1 MLKKLLEIMAVAL
14 IVAGVAG
21 AYFKWIGALPISVT
35 TTAKQTTFD
44 VSGEGKVVVVPDQA
58 EMSLGLQKTGTSVAE
73 VQKQVNTTMNELTKQ
88 LKALGIAESDIKT
101 TSYNV
106 YPNYPPVGEAGQP
119 GRTGQYN
126 VAAQVSVKTKDFAVA
141 SRVLDLAG
149 TLGLNQVGGI
159 QFSLSDELKDKTTKE
174 ARAQA
179 IDAAKKKAT
188 ELAGLSGMSLGRI
201 VNVAEGMGSVPRPMM
216 YAQGKVADSVASAP
230 TPVEPGTNEVDV
242 TVTLSYETR

>member
-1 MLKKLLEIMAVAL
+1 MIKKLLEIMAIAL

-21 AYFKWIGALPISVT
+21 AYFKWMGALPISVT

-44 VSGEGKVVVVPDQA
+44 VTGEGKVVVVPDQA
-58 EMSLGLQKTGTSVAE
+58 EMSLGIQKTGASVAD
-73 VQKQVNTTMNELTKQ
+73 VQKQVNTTMDELTKQ
-88 LKALGIAESDIKT
+88 LKGLGIADSDIKT

-106 YPNYPPVGEAGQP
+106 YPNYQPGKAGQ
-119 GRTGQYN
+119 YS

-141 SRVLDLAG
+141 SKVLDLAG
-149 TLGLNQVGGI
+149 TLSLNQVGGI

-174 ARAQA
+174 ARSQA

-188 ELAGLSGMSLGRI
+188 ELAGLSGMTLGRI
-201 VNVAEGMGSVPRPMM
+201 VNVSEGMGSVPRPIMHA
-216 YAQGKVADSVASAP
+216 AQAKSADAVASAP